1 MSTIKENF
9 AEMVLLL
16 CGMLGYR
23 RTYINIHMCTVHCTV
38 YACGSGEPVYSNTT
52 IVQYILHLHM
62 YEYTWYIHNIYKV
75 LYDMYLSKNEA
86 ENIILSILSTV
97 FHSQ

>member
-52 IVQYILHLHM
+52 IVQYILHLHTVCM
-62 YEYTWYIHNIYKV
+62 
-75 LYDMYLSKNEA
+75 
-86 ENIILSILSTV
+86 SILGIFIIYIRYCMTRT
-97 FHSQ
+97 